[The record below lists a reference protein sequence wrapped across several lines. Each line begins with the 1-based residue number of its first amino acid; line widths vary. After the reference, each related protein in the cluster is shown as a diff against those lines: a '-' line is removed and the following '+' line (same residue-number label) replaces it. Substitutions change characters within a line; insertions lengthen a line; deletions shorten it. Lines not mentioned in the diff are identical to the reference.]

1 MSDYFQPEER
11 RGISRRH
18 FMMGLAGGALAA
30 ASPAWG
36 ASSGFPSKPIRIVV
50 AWPPGSAT
58 DLSARMIA
66 DQLSRRFGQ
75 SVIVEN
81 RSGAS
86 GIIGSESV
94 LQSAPDGYT
103 LLFTTSNHA
112 SNKLVFPKM
121 SFDPQKDFD
130 SISRIYRG
138 IIAIAV
144 HPSLPVAN
152 LQEFIEYAKK
162 SGSSLSYG
170 TPGLGTPH
178 HLAGELFK
186 RAAGVDM
193 EHIPYRGGGPSM
205 VDLIGGQIPLAFASL
220 AAVLPTLKREQVKIL
235 ALTRKDRYSEL
246 PDVPTVDETFPGFDV
261 SGWAAMFAPAGTPRP
276 IVERLNREVVAVL
289 KTPEMTQALH
299 AGGVVAWPSEPEG
312 LDELVAGDIEK
323 WTQVVASGV
332 RLN

>member
-1 MSDYFQPEER
+1 MADKIRSDASR
-11 RGISRRH
+11 DLSRRR
-18 FMMGLAGGALAA
+18 FLTGMAGSALVVT
-30 ASPAWG
+30 SSAW
-36 ASSGFPSKPIRIVV
+36 ANTPDFPSRPIRIVV

-66 DQLSRRFGQ
+66 DHLSRRLGQ

-94 LQSAPDGYT
+94 LQSPPDGYT

-121 SFDPQKDFD
+121 SFDPQKSFD
-130 SISRIYRG
+130 SISRVYRG
-138 IIAIAV
+138 IITIAV

-152 LQEFIEYAKK
+152 LNEFIEYGKK
-162 SGSSLSYG
+162 GGHALSYG

-186 RAAGVDM
+186 RAAGIDM

-205 VDLIGGQIPLAFASL
+205 VDLIGGQIPVAFASL
-220 AAVLPTLKREQVKIL
+220 AAVLPALKREQVKVL
-235 ALTRKDRYSEL
+235 ALTRKERYSEL
-246 PDVPTVDETFPGFDV
+246 PDVPTVDERFPGFDV
-261 SGWAAMFAPAGTPRP
+261 SGWAAMFAPAGTPRAV
-276 IVERLNREVVAVL
+276 IDRLNREVVAVL
-289 KTPEMTQALH
+289 ELPEMTQALH
-299 AGGVVAWPSEPEG
+299 AGGVVAWPSEPRG
-312 LDELVAGDIEK
+312 LDELVAGDIDK